1 MACSPG
7 RILVTGHGITLLSCL
22 VIVSTASISVPSRKT
37 KVLTSRR
44 PIPGNLDFYIR
55 LKPRSEQC
63 FVREP
68 EQRVKGESE
77 KKDKE
82 RTTQMDEDLAG
93 LDPITVEKSYPGLY
107 SFIRCDLLM
116 IMG

>member
-1 MACSPG
+1 MACPPG

-22 VIVSTASISVPSRKT
+22 VIVSTTSLSIPSKKT
-37 KVLTSRR
+37 KVLTPRR
-44 PIPGNLDFYIR
+44 PFAGNLDFYLR

-93 LDPITVEKSYPGLY
+93 LDPTTVEKSYPGLY
-107 SFIRCDLLM
+107 SFIGCNQGL
-116 IMG
+116 GY